1 MTDIQLPPFF
11 AALCKSCETIC
22 ERECCGIDAFN
33 FSPFNVIYHLTKWHA
48 CIRDSDVE
56 KIRTEL
62 TDFAATLRSS
72 GPHSER
78 IVLAELNAILTVN
91 QMITLIAN
99 VDSAILEA
107 CAIYAGQQDRV
118 DERYQ
123 NFLRLIETPE

>member
-1 MTDIQLPPFF
+1 MTNIQLPPFF

-22 ERECCGIDAFN
+22 ERECCGIGAFN
-33 FSPFNVIYHLTKWHA
+33 FSPFNIIYHLTKWHA

-56 KIRTEL
+56 EIRTEL
-62 TDFAATLRSS
+62 TDLAAKLRSS
-72 GPHSER
+72 GQHFER
-78 IVLAELNAILTVN
+78 IVVADLNAILTEN
-91 QMITLIAN
+91 QMITLIAD

-123 NFLRLIETPE
+123 NFLRIIKTPE